1 MALRARRARLA
12 DLLAAHARARPD
24 HAALIADGRL
34 CTWAA
39 LHDEVRGT
47 AARLRDLGVASG
59 DVVGLLLPNGSGLV
73 RALAAL
79 WELGAVAFPL
89 LVDSTAPEITRD
101 LVAVECGRVL
111 AADHLAGR
119 CADWL
124 SGGSGRRVHTMSELG
139 ASELAAGRVARGSD
153 GDRERM
159 DREPTVDDRGA
170 VVLSTSGTTGTR
182 GFVLRTHAQL
192 ACLAEIYGRA
202 VAASAE
208 DHILTTVPIAHG
220 HGLCSGLLASFYA
233 GATLELAE
241 RFAPHSVWNRL
252 QEPGVTILVGVPFV
266 FAILSETRLA
276 APLRPTSLRACI
288 SGGADLPLDVWRR
301 TRARFGVPVRQSYGS
316 AETGAL
322 TFDRDGESES
332 DFGSVGTPLEGVEVE
347 IRDSTGRAAPAGV
360 VGEIVVRSP
369 AASAVVWTEAGGRGR
384 ELGKPNDGWWATG
397 DLGRLDEVGRLF
409 LCGRRSSVINV
420 AGRKVLPEEVEAV
433 LRSHPAVVDALV
445 LATRDRYGEQAV
457 RALVVVR
464 GERDREELL
473 AHCRGRLAG
482 FKVPRV
488 VEFREHLPRTAA
500 GKLRRLEHDGE
511 V

>member
-1 MALRARRARLA
+1 MSAPLA
-12 DLLAAHARARPD
+12 ELLAAHARTRPD

-39 LHDEVRGT
+39 LHAQVRET
-47 AARLRDLGVASG
+47 AARLRHFGVLSG
-59 DVVGLLLPNGSGLV
+59 DVVALMLPNGSELV
-73 RALAAL
+73 RSLAAL
-79 WELGAVAFPL
+79 WELGAVGFPL
-89 LVDSTAPEITRD
+89 LVDYTAPEISRD

-111 AADHLAGR
+111 AADHLAER

-124 SGGSGRRVHTMSELG
+124 SSGSGRRVHTQ
-139 ASELAAGRVARGSD
+139 SELAAGRMAHCSD
-153 GDRERM
+153 R
-159 DREPTVDDRGA
+159 DREPKVDELGA

-182 GFVLRTHAQL
+182 GFALRTHAQL
-192 ACLAEIYGRA
+192 ACLAEIYGKA
-202 VAASAE
+202 VAATAE
-208 DHILTTVPIAHG
+208 DHILTTVPLANG

-233 GATLELAE
+233 GATLELEE
-241 RFAPHSVWNRL
+241 RFAPRSVLNRL
-252 QEPGVTILVGVPFV
+252 QEPGVTILIGVPFV
-266 FAILSETRLA
+266 FAILSDTRLA
-276 APLRPTSLRACI
+276 APLRATSLRACI

-301 TRARFGVPVRQSYGS
+301 TRTRFGVPVRQSYGS

-322 TFDRDGESES
+322 TLDRDGESES
-332 DFGSVGTPLEGVEVE
+332 AFGSVGTPLEGVEIE
-347 IRDSTGRAAPAGV
+347 IRDSTGRAALAGV

-384 ELGKPNDGWWATG
+384 ELGKPIDGWWDTG
-397 DLGRLDEVGRLF
+397 DLGRLDEEGRLF

-488 VEFREHLPRTAA
+488 VEFREQLPRTAA
-500 GKLRRLEHDGE
+500 GKLRRLEQDGE